1 MLTNKL
7 KKHLKLISATVLIL
21 SVSLTGNTWAA
32 DTSSK
37 DSVEQKQLQ
46 TLSDWNKKA
55 QARFNKKMQQNLNT
69 ELQALANIE
78 SKKSFYASRQS
89 YGTNKDTEQ
98 MNTINSRSGVN
109 TLSTTPVIV
118 IINPKEYSLINL

>member
-7 KKHLKLISATVLIL
+7 KKHLKLISATALIL
-21 SVSLTGNTWAA
+21 SVSLSGNTWAA

-46 TLSDWNKKA
+46 VLSDWNKKA
-55 QARFNKKMQQNLNT
+55 QARFNKKMQKNLNT

-89 YGTNKDTEQ
+89 YDTSEDTLL
-98 MNTINSRSGVN
+98 MNTIDNRSGVN
-109 TLSTTPVIV
+109 TLSTIPVIE
-118 IINPKEYSLINL
+118 IINLKENSLINL